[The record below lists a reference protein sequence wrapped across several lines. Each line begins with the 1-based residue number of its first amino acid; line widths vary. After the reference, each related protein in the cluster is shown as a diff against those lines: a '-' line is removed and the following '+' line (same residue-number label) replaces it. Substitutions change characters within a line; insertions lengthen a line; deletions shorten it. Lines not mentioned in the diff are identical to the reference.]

1 MQGMLDFDRTTRAKR
16 SVLIVVAVVALSAT
30 HSIDARTHHRK
41 PKITAATAT
50 TNPEAKMPIETKRD
64 PADIAL
70 DRKIKGICRG
80 C

>member
-1 MQGMLDFDRTTRAKR
+1 M
-16 SVLIVVAVVALSAT
+16 VVALCAT
-30 HSIDARTHHRK
+30 NSVVARTHHRGSNRIGPVATK
-41 PKITAATAT
+41 PAANIPAEK
-50 TNPEAKMPIETKRD
+50 NRH